1 MLVENLLSRQ
11 EVEDCRNRLVNAF
24 NLLTQGVT
32 LNAERM
38 GRMKFRDNFDAF
50 IMEVRSLLVVK

>member
-1 MLVENLLSRQ
+1 MLVQQ

-24 NLLTQGVT
+24 NNLTQGVS
-32 LNAERM
+32 LNAERG
-38 GRMKFRDNFDAF
+38 GRLKFRENFDAF